1 MPLADDLRAE
11 VRGNARGAWP
21 EPIPKGL
28 VVPTVDGLTLG
39 NTGKLIDATVLY
51 ADLHGSTK
59 MVDHFVRLGQ
69 ATRAAEYYKAFL
81 TCSSKIIRANG
92 GSIVAYDGDR
102 VMAIYV
108 GQEASVDAVF
118 TALKITSAVTQIIN
132 PEFES
137 FYGVTHRLLRHTVGI
152 DRGTLLAVKAGVR
165 NDNDMVWVGP
175 AANYAAKLNS
185 FSGLEPTY
193 PIRATE
199 AVVDDV
205 RWVIRRISDGSDIW
219 DGPYR
224 EFKRDDGSYL
234 THFRTSMSTDIDAV

>member
-1 MPLADDLRAE
+1 
-11 VRGNARGAWP
+11 
-21 EPIPKGL
+21 
-28 VVPTVDGLTLG
+28 
-39 NTGKLIDATVLY
+39 
-51 ADLHGSTK
+51 
-59 MVDHFVRLGQ
+59 MVDHFVALGM

-108 GQEASVDAVF
+108 GERASINAVY

-137 FYGVTHRLLRHTVGI
+137 YYGIGHRLLRHTVGI

-185 FSGLEPTY
+185 FPGLDPAF
-193 PIRATE
+193 PVRATA
-199 AVVDDV
+199 AVVDSV
-205 RWVIRRISDGSDIW
+205 RRVITRLSDNSDIW
-219 DGPYR
+219 DGPYHDL
-224 EFKRDDGSYL
+224 KRDDGSEL
-234 THFRTSMSTDIDAV
+234 AHFRTSLRSDIDATWS